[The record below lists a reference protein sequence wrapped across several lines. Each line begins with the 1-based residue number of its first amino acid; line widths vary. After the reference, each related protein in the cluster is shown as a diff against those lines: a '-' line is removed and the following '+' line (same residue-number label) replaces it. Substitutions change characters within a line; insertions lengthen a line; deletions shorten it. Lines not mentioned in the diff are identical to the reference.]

1 MAFSW
6 DNVHVTVDPSVVL
19 CEVHH
24 INIARATKVK
34 KNHVRW
40 VNVIRSNHG
49 KPAHTVL
56 AAEACVLQDCA
67 SQYSVYKL
75 DTVVTHCLHTF

>member
-1 MAFSW
+1 MKRDVQRYINTRGSGGMCSSLVLLRFSANQDFFMAFSW

-34 KNHVRW
+34 KKIMFV
-40 VNVIRSNHG
+40 G
-49 KPAHTVL
+49 
-56 AAEACVLQDCA
+56 
-67 SQYSVYKL
+67 
-75 DTVVTHCLHTF
+75 